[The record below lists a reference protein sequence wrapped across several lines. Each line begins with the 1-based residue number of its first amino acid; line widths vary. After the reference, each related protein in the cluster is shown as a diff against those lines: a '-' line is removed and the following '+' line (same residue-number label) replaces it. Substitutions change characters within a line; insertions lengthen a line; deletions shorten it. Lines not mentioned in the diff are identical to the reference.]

1 MCGRYSLTSPL
12 EAMRQTFA
20 IQGLPNLQ
28 ARYNIAPTQTAP
40 VIRRHPDG
48 RLLLHEIQW
57 GLIPSWARDGT
68 GGAKLINARAET
80 VAEKP
85 SFRAA
90 FGRRRC
96 LVPADGFYEW
106 KKPEPKVREP
116 WRITLRDQRLFA
128 FAGLWERW
136 QNADGVAVNSYSI
149 ITTDAAPAIAD
160 IHHRM
165 PVILD
170 ATNHAR
176 WLDPAATPD
185 ALQALLRPN
194 RDVRGYRVS
203 PRVGKV
209 QNDDADLIAEIDADL
224 SDI

>member
-20 IQGLPNLQ
+20 IQGLPNLP

-48 RLLLHEIQW
+48 RLLMHEIQW
-57 GLIPSWARDGT
+57 GLIPSWAKDGS

-116 WRITLRDQRLFA
+116 WRITMLDQQLFA

-136 QNADGVAVNSYSI
+136 QDRDGTRIDSYTI
-149 ITTDAAPAIAD
+149 ITTEAAPAIAD

-165 PVILD
+165 PVMLD
-170 ATNHAR
+170 RDDHAR
-176 WLDPAATPD
+176 WLDPEASTD
-185 ALQALLRPN
+185 DLQALLRPN
-194 RDVRGYRVS
+194 PHVRGYRVS
-203 PRVGKV
+203 SRVGKV
-209 QNDDADLIAEIDADL
+209 QNDDPGLIEPLDADT
-224 SDI
+224 D

>member
-12 EAMRQTFA
+12 ESMRQTFA

-48 RLLLHEIQW
+48 RLLMHEIQW
-57 GLIPSWARDGT
+57 GLIPSWARDST

-80 VAEKP
+80 VADKP

-116 WRITLRDQRLFA
+116 WRITLKDQQVFA

-136 QNADGVAVNSYSI
+136 QDATGARIDSYTI

-165 PVILD
+165 PVILND
-170 ATNHAR
+170 ADHAQ
-176 WLDPAATPD
+176 WLDPAAAPD
-185 ALQALLRPN
+185 GLQALLRAN
-194 RDVRGYRVS
+194 TDARGYRVS

-209 QNDDADLIAEIDADL
+209 QNDDADLIAPIDVDP
-224 SDI
+224 D

>member
-40 VIRRHPDG
+40 VIRQHPDG
-48 RLLLHEIQW
+48 RLLMHDIQW
-57 GLIPSWARDGT
+57 GLIPSWAKDAT
-68 GGAKLINARAET
+68 GGARLINARAET

-90 FGRRRC
+90 LGRRRC

-106 KKPEPKVREP
+106 RKPEPKVREP
-116 WRITLRDQRLFA
+116 WRITLQDQQLFA

-136 QNADGVAVNSYSI
+136 QGTDGVKIDSYTI

-165 PVILD
+165 PVILKD
-170 ATNHAR
+170 ADHAR
-176 WLDPAATPD
+176 WLDPGTATD
-185 ALQALLRPN
+185 DLQELLRPN
-194 RDVRGYRVS
+194 TGVRGYRVS

-209 QNDDADLIAEIDADL
+209 QNDDPDLIAEIDAD
-224 SDI
+224 

>member
-48 RLLLHEIQW
+48 RLLMHEIQW
-57 GLIPSWARDGT
+57 GLIPSWAKDGT
-68 GGAKLINARAET
+68 GGAKLINARSET

-116 WRITLRDQRLFA
+116 WRITLNDQQIFA

-136 QNADGVAVNSYSI
+136 QDAAGVSIDSYTI
-149 ITTDAAPAIAD
+149 ITTDAAPTIAD

-165 PVILD
+165 PVILKD
-170 ATNHAR
+170 VDHAQ
-176 WLDPAATPD
+176 WLDPATPSD
-185 ALQALLRPN
+185 GLLALLRPN
-194 RDVRGYRVS
+194 ADVRGYRVS

-209 QNDDADLIAEIDADL
+209 QNDDADLIVPIDTD
-224 SDI
+224 SF

>member
-28 ARYNIAPTQTAP
+28 ARYNIAPTQAAP

-48 RLLLHEIQW
+48 RLLMHEIQW
-57 GLIPSWARDGT
+57 GLVPSWAQDAT
-68 GGAKLINARAET
+68 GGARLINARAET

-90 FGRRRC
+90 FARRRC

-106 KKPEPKVREP
+106 RKPAPKVREP
-116 WRITLRDQRLFA
+116 WRITLPDQRVFA

-136 QNADGVAVNSYSI
+136 QGADGSRIDSYAI

-165 PVILD
+165 PVILHD
-170 ATNHAR
+170 ADHAL
-176 WLDPAATPD
+176 WLDPTAAAD
-185 ALQALLRPN
+185 DLRGLLRPN
-194 RDVRGYRVS
+194 AEVRGYRVS

-209 QNDDADLIAEIDADL
+209 QNDDADLIAEIDADP
-224 SDI
+224 I